1 MTLMKKLS
9 FLIVFT
15 LLFTQIYGQ
24 KNDTVTSNKK
34 LSYKHFIIPT
44 ALIAS
49 GSLLL
54 GSRLNTDLQE
64 RSRVIV
70 GENFHSA
77 ADDVFPLIPIVQIYT
92 GKYLGFH
99 PKNTVLHQ
107 SIDIVVA
114 NSITLGIITATKYLV
129 QEERPDQSDNL
140 SFPSGHTAI
149 AFTNA
154 ALLFHEYRESNF
166 WYASSGFLF
175 ATATGI
181 FRVANNRHYASDVLT
196 GAGIGLASGILVS
209 YYNPF
214 QSIRFGKN
222 GETTAFIY
230 PQIGNQI
237 GIGLVVRSN

>member
-9 FLIVFT
+9 FLIAFT

-24 KNDTVTSNKK
+24 KNDTLTSNKK

-44 ALIAS
+44 ALVAG

-54 GSRLNTDLQE
+54 GSRLNTDLQKK
-64 RSRVIV
+64 SRVVV
-70 GENFHSA
+70 GDNFHSA
-77 ADDVFPLIPIVQIYT
+77 ADDVFPLVPIVQIYA
-92 GKYLGFH
+92 GKYLGFQ
-99 PKNTVLHQ
+99 PKNSVLHQ
-107 SIDIVVA
+107 SIDIAVA
-114 NSITLGIITATKYLV
+114 NTLTLAIVTATKHIIK
-129 QEERPDQSDNL
+129 EERPDQSDNL

-154 ALLFHEYRESNF
+154 AILFHEYQESNF

-181 FRVANNRHYASDVLT
+181 FRVANNRHYTSDVLT

-214 QSIRFGKN
+214 QSIQFGKN
-222 GETTAFIY
+222 GKNTAFIY

-237 GIGLVVRSN
+237 GIGLLIRSE

>member
-1 MTLMKKLS
+1 MKKLS
-9 FLIVFT
+9 FLIAFT

-34 LSYKHFIIPT
+34 LSYKHFIIPA

-70 GENFHSA
+70 GDNFHSA
-77 ADDVFPLIPIVQIYT
+77 ADDVFPLVPIVHIYA
-92 GKYLGFH
+92 GKYLGFQ
-99 PKNTVLHQ
+99 PENTILHQ
-107 SIDIVVA
+107 TIDIAVA
-114 NSITLGIITATKYLV
+114 NTLTLAIVTTTKHIV
-129 QEERPDQSDNL
+129 KEERPDQSDNL

-181 FRVANNRHYASDVLT
+181 FRVANNRHYASDVLA

-209 YYNPF
+209 SYNPF

-222 GETTAFIY
+222 KKTTAFIY

-237 GIGLVVRSN
+237 GIGLLVRSK

>member
-1 MTLMKKLS
+1 MRKLL
-9 FLIVFT
+9 FLIAFT

-24 KNDTVTSNKK
+24 KNDTLTSNK
-34 LSYKHFIIPT
+34 LSYKHFIIPAT
-44 ALIAS
+44 LIAG

-54 GSRLNTDLQE
+54 GSPLNADLQE
-64 RSRVIV
+64 RSRAVT
-70 GENFHSA
+70 GENFHSG
-77 ADDVFPLIPIVQIYT
+77 ADNAFPLIPIAQIYA
-92 GKYLGFH
+92 GKYLGFR

-114 NSITLGIITATKYLV
+114 NALTLAVVETTKYLAK
-129 QEERPDQSDNL
+129 EERPDQSDNL

-154 ALLFHEYRESNF
+154 ALLFHEYQESNF

-175 ATATGI
+175 ATATGV
-181 FRVANNRHYASDVLT
+181 FRMANNRHYASDVLT

-222 GETTAFIY
+222 SKTTAFIY

-237 GIGLVVRSN
+237 GIGLLVRTK

>member
-9 FLIVFT
+9 FLIIFT

-24 KNDTVTSNKK
+24 KNDTITSNKK

-44 ALIAS
+44 TLIAS

-64 RSRVIV
+64 KSRVVV
-70 GENFHSA
+70 GENFNSG
-77 ADDVFPLIPIVQIYT
+77 ADNIFPLIPIAQIYT
-92 GKYLGFH
+92 GKYLGFQ
-99 PKNTVLHQ
+99 PKNGVVHQ
-107 SIDIVVA
+107 TADIVLA
-114 NSITLGIITATKYLV
+114 NAIALAMVTATKHLV
-129 QEERPDQSDNL
+129 KEERPDQSNNL

-154 ALLFHEYRESNF
+154 ALLFYEYRASNF

-175 ATATGI
+175 ATATAV

-222 GETTAFIY
+222 SKTTAFLY

-237 GIGLVVRSN
+237 GIGLLVRSK

>member
-1 MTLMKKLS
+1 MTVMKKSS

-24 KNDTVTSNKK
+24 KDDTLTSNKK
-34 LSYKHFIIPT
+34 LSYKHFITPT
-44 ALIAS
+44 ALLAS

-64 RSRVIV
+64 RSRVVV
-70 GENFHSA
+70 GQNFHSA

-92 GKYLGFH
+92 GKYFGFQ
-99 PKNTVLHQ
+99 PKNTVLYQ

-114 NSITLGIITATKYLV
+114 NSLTLGIITATKYLV
-129 QEERPDQSDNL
+129 KKERPDQSDNL

-154 ALLFHEYRESNF
+154 ALLFHEYRESNS

-181 FRVANNRHYASDVLT
+181 FRVANNRHYASDVLS
-196 GAGIGLASGILVS
+196 GAGIGLASGLLVS

-222 GETTAFIY
+222 KETFAFVY

-237 GIGLVVRSN
+237 GFGLLVRSK

>member
-1 MTLMKKLS
+1 MKKTS

-15 LLFTQIYGQ
+15 LLFMQIYGQ
-24 KNDTVTSNKK
+24 KNDTLTTNKK
-34 LSYKHFIIPT
+34 LSFKHFIIPT
-44 ALIAS
+44 ALITS
-49 GSLLL
+49 GGLLL
-54 GSRLNTDLQE
+54 NSQLNTDLQE
-64 RSRVIV
+64 KSQHLF
-70 GENFHSA
+70 GANFNSA
-77 ADDVFPLIPIVQIYT
+77 ADNIFPFIPIVQIYT
-92 GKYLGFH
+92 GRYLGFK
-99 PKNTVLHQ
+99 PQNNILLQT
-107 SIDIVVA
+107 IDIAVA
-114 NSITLGIITATKYLV
+114 NTITLAIVTATKHLV

-154 ALLFHEYRESNF
+154 ALLFHEYKESNF
-166 WYASSGFLF
+166 WYASSGLLF

-181 FRVANNRHYASDVLT
+181 FRVANNKHYTSDVLT

-222 GETTAFIY
+222 SKTTAFIY

-237 GIGLVVRSN
+237 GIGLLIRSK

>member
-1 MTLMKKLS
+1 MKKLS

-24 KNDTVTSNKK
+24 KNDTITSNKK

-44 ALIAS
+44 TLIAS

-64 RSRVIV
+64 KSRVVV
-70 GENFHSA
+70 GENFNSA
-77 ADDVFPLIPIVQIYT
+77 ADDVFPLLPIVQIYT
-92 GKYLGFH
+92 GKYLGFQ
-99 PKNTVLHQ
+99 PENTVLHQ

-114 NSITLGIITATKYLV
+114 NSLTLGIITATKYLV
-129 QEERPDQSDNL
+129 KEERPDQSDNL

-154 ALLFHEYRESNF
+154 ALLFHQYQESNF

-175 ATATGI
+175 ATATGV
-181 FRVANNRHYASDVLT
+181 FRMANNRHYASDVLT
-196 GAGIGLASGILVS
+196 GAGIGLVSGILVS

-222 GETTAFIY
+222 SKNTAFIY

-237 GIGLVVRSN
+237 GIGLLVRTK

>member
-1 MTLMKKLS
+1 MKKLS
-9 FLIVFT
+9 FLIAFT

-34 LSYKHFIIPT
+34 LSYKHFIIPA

-54 GSRLNTDLQE
+54 RSRLNTDLQE
-64 RSRVIV
+64 RSRLIV
-70 GENFHSA
+70 GDNFHSA
-77 ADDVFPLIPIVQIYT
+77 ADDVFPLVPIVQIYA
-92 GKYLGFH
+92 GKYLGFQ
-99 PKNTVLHQ
+99 PENTILHQ
-107 SIDIVVA
+107 TIDIAVA
-114 NSITLGIITATKYLV
+114 NTLTLAIVTATKHLV
-129 QEERPDQSDNL
+129 KEERPDQSDNL

-166 WYASSGFLF
+166 WYANSGFLF

-222 GETTAFIY
+222 KKTTAFIY

-237 GIGLVVRSN
+237 GIGLLVRSK

>member
-24 KNDTVTSNKK
+24 KNDTLPSNKK
-34 LSYKHFIIPT
+34 LSYKRLIIPT
-44 ALIAS
+44 ALATA
-49 GSLLL
+49 GSFLLN
-54 GSRLNTDLQE
+54 SELNRNLQE
-64 RSRVIV
+64 KSQTFF
-70 GENFHSA
+70 GANFQSG

-92 GKYLGFH
+92 GRYLGFQ
-99 PKNTVLHQ
+99 PKNNVLHQ
-107 SIDIVVA
+107 SIDIATA
-114 NSITLGIITATKYLV
+114 NTLTMAIITATKHLV
-129 QEERPDQSDNL
+129 KEERPDQSDNL

-154 ALLFHEYRESNF
+154 ALLFREYKESSF

-181 FRVANNRHYASDVLT
+181 FRVANNRHYSSDVLT

-214 QSIRFGKN
+214 QSLRFSKN
-222 GETTAFIY
+222 SQTTAFIY
-230 PQIGNQI
+230 PQISDQI
-237 GIGLVVRSN
+237 GIGLLVRSK

>member
-1 MTLMKKLS
+1 MRKLS
-9 FLIVFT
+9 FLIAFT

-24 KNDTVTSNKK
+24 KNDTLTSNK
-34 LSYKHFIIPT
+34 LSYKHFIIPAT
-44 ALIAS
+44 LIAS

-64 RSRVIV
+64 KSRVVV

-92 GKYLGFH
+92 GKYLGFQ
-99 PKNTVLHQ
+99 PENTVLHQ

-114 NSITLGIITATKYLV
+114 NSLTLGIITATKYLV
-129 QEERPDQSDNL
+129 KEERPDQSDNL

-154 ALLFHEYRESNF
+154 ALLFYEYRASNF

-175 ATATGI
+175 ATATAV

-196 GAGIGLASGILVS
+196 GAGIGLASGILIS

-222 GETTAFIY
+222 RETTAFLY

-237 GIGLVVRSN
+237 GIGLLVISK